1 VVPFICAILAVILL
15 TACHSLPDNKK
26 ECDSLHVDYLLSPGE
41 TADRYTKTPDGKLIF
56 SKNDSDNY
64 LLRVYENDSVY
75 NILPDEENVFN
86 PFLLSGEISGLQ
98 DFEGNEEFV
107 PLNNLLKEFTTRQS
121 VRNIFPVPEGNR
133 LILEMKDESAL
144 LLFDPDSQEGKTIFS
159 GFEKLNGLSFNDD
172 FVVISSDNDLNLY
185 EFNSGRTFPLA
196 DRMSGEK
203 LNPYISGN
211 KIYFVNNDFSEH
223 FSAYS
228 IDMSNTS
235 GTGPEEVYK
244 TQNDIRMPKVK
255 GGFLYYIEIIRSEYL
270 LKRINLNSLETESLT
285 KEGVV
290 YNYDF
295 FNDTLISFVY
305 SDLNTP
311 KNLFLCNT
319 ENIKMVNVSGSSTE
333 HNINASFISDSGSLS
348 CAWLLSDT
356 LKTMEGIIL
365 FIHPGLHSDFS
376 PRWDNL
382 LMDICANG
390 YYILAPNYP
399 MSCGYG
405 KTFTGMSESDAV
417 HDLGLWKKYI
427 RKKYRDKPVY
437 CISASSSNILMEQLL
452 DDDFSGITAAVSLF
466 GVPWN
471 ENNFKK
477 KVPVLYILGENDPVI
492 NFSSRYFQLTG
503 TYGINDSDIIS
514 YPDEG
519 HWFRKK
525 KNLEDAVDR
534 ILKYLCNH

>member
-1 VVPFICAILAVILL
+1 MPFIFAILSVIYL
-15 TACHSLPDNKK
+15 TACHLLSGNNK
-26 ECDSLHVDYLLSPGE
+26 ERDSSDVVYLLSPGE
-41 TADRYTKTPDGKLIF
+41 TADRYTTAPDGRLIF
-56 SKNDSDNY
+56 SKNDSDY
-64 LLRVYENDSVY
+64 YSLRVYENDSVY
-75 NILPDEENVFN
+75 KILPEEKNVFN
-86 PFLLSGEISGLQ
+86 PFLLSGEINGLQ

-107 PLNNLLKEFTTRQS
+107 PVKDILKEFTGGQS
-121 VRNIFPVPEGNR
+121 VRNIFSVPEADR
-133 LILEMKDESAL
+133 LILEMKNERAL
-144 LLFDPDSQEGKTIFS
+144 LWFDPVSQQRKTIVS
-159 GFEKLNGLSFNDD
+159 GFAKLNGLSFNDD

-185 EFNSGRTFPLA
+185 EFISGRTLPLA
-196 DRMSGEK
+196 DRMVGEK

-211 KIYFVNNDFSEH
+211 KIYFVNNDFSEY
-223 FSAYS
+223 FSVYS
-228 IDMSNTS
+228 IDLGNTS
-235 GTGPEEVYK
+235 ETGPEEVYR

-255 GGFLYYIEIIRSEYL
+255 GGFLYYVEIIRSEYL
-270 LKRINLNSLETESLT
+270 LKRINLKSNETESLT
-285 KEGVV
+285 HKGVV

-311 KNLFLCNT
+311 KNLFLCDT
-319 ENIKMVNVSGSSTE
+319 ETGKMVNVSGSSTN
-333 HNINASFISDSGSLS
+333 HNIGASFISDSGSLS

-356 LKTMEGIIL
+356 LKTMKGIIL

-405 KTFTGMSESDAV
+405 KTLTGMYEKDAV

-427 RKKYRDKPVY
+427 RENYKNKPLY
-437 CISASSSNILMEQLL
+437 CISASSGNMLMEQLL
-452 DDDFSGITAAVSLF
+452 DDDFKGITAAVSLF
-466 GVPWN
+466 GVPGN
-471 ENNFKK
+471 ENKLKNKI
-477 KVPVLYILGENDPVI
+477 PVLYILGENDPVI
-492 NFSSRYFQLTG
+492 NFSSRYSQLTELN
-503 TYGINDSDIIS
+503 TVNDADIIS

-525 KNLEDAVDR
+525 KNLHDAVDR
-534 ILKYLCNH
+534 ILRYFCDH